1 MFKYASAPYLRDYK
15 VRRERERKKKRFLA
29 AYLLGVPLP
38 ERRTANDPM
47 LDRTVIKPD
56 KLSNLIF
63 LFFLM
68 KMGNLF
74 TQMTN
79 YGTAGR
85 NTT

>member
-15 VRRERERKKKRFLA
+15 VRRERERKKKKRFLA

-63 LFFLM
+63 LFFFDENG
-68 KMGNLF
+68 KTF
-74 TQMTN
+74 SHK
-79 YGTAGR
+79 
-85 NTT
+85 